1 MAMSNG
7 RLCEDLDRIKGPWS
21 PEEDAS
27 LQRLVQKYGPRNW
40 TLISKGIPGR
50 SGKSCRLR
58 WCNQLSPQ
66 VEHRPFTPSEDAAIL
81 QAHAQ
86 HGNKWATIARALP
99 GRTDNAI
106 KNHWNSTLRRRCRDP
121 EKGIVVHLDD
131 EISSLDA
138 ARKRSSDGFS
148 HDGSSALEDNGC
160 SSWEV
165 DSKRLK
171 RLGELGTEQ
180 GPEVEVEVE
189 VSDRSDANPGR
200 VLYRPVPVVSFFSSF
215 GKTVA
220 NLQETAAGAVG
231 VDPPTSLSLS
241 LPGLDPAIPSP
252 KLSTQKDSH
261 NNSTVNNN
269 IPIPPVVEYM
279 RADEAVVERL
289 STAVKATVASML
301 TPVLNSAPRG
311 YNPPAVSSDLLA
323 LMRDM
328 VAKEV
333 QKYMSSHHQ
342 PGMYT
347 PLSPH
352 PEFLGA
358 ANLVR
363 NVVLGGALHLNK

>member
-7 RLCEDLDRIKGPWS
+7 RLSEDLDRIKGPWS

-81 QAHAQ
+81 QAHAL
-86 HGNKWATIARALP
+86 HGNKWATIARSLP

-106 KNHWNSTLRRRCRDP
+106 KNHWNSTLRRRCCRDP

-138 ARKRSSDGFS
+138 ARKRSSDAFS

-171 RLGELGTEQ
+171 RLGELGSTEQ
-180 GPEVEVEVE
+180 GPEVEAEVE

-200 VLYRPVPVVSFFSSF
+200 VLYRPVPVASFFGSF

-220 NLQETAAGAVG
+220 NLQETGAGAGAVG

-241 LPGLDPAIPSP
+241 LPGLDPVIPS
-252 KLSTQKDSH
+252 QKDCH
-261 NNSTVNNN
+261 NNSTDDNN
-269 IPIPPVVEYM
+269 IPTPPVVEYM
-279 RADEAVVERL
+279 RADEAVERL

-301 TPVLNSAPRG
+301 TPVLNSSPRG
-311 YNPPAVSSDLLA
+311 FNPPAVSSDLLA

-328 VAKEV
+328 VAREV
-333 QKYMSSHHQ
+333 HKYMSSHHQ

-363 NVVLGGALHLNK
+363 NVFLGGALHLNK

>member
-1 MAMSNG
+1 MALSNG
-7 RLCEDLDRIKGPWS
+7 RSLEDLDRIKGPWS

-40 TLISKGIPGR
+40 TQISKGIQGR

-86 HGNKWATIARALP
+86 HGNKWATIARSLP

-106 KNHWNSTLRRRCRDP
+106 KNHWNSTLRRRCRDSD
-121 EKGIVVHLDD
+121 KGILVHLDD

-148 HDGSSALEDNGC
+148 HDGSSALEDNCC

-171 RLGELGTEQ
+171 RLGELGAEQ
-180 GPEVEVEVE
+180 GPDVEVELE
-189 VSDRSDANPGR
+189 VSDRSDSNPGR
-200 VLYRPVPVVSFFSSF
+200 VLYRPVPVASFFGSF

-220 NLQETAAGAVG
+220 NLQETASGSVG

-241 LPGLDPAIPSP
+241 PPGLDPAIPSP
-252 KLSTQKDSH
+252 KPPLQKDFH
-261 NNSTVNNN
+261 NNSTDNNK
-269 IPIPPVVEYM
+269 IPTPPVVGYM
-279 RADEAVVERL
+279 RADEAVERL

-301 TPVLNSAPRG
+301 TPVLSSSPRG
-311 YNPPAVSSDLLA
+311 FNPPAVSSDLLA

-333 QKYMSSHHQ
+333 HKYMSSHQ
-342 PGMYT
+342 PPGMYT

-358 ANLVR
+358 AGLVR